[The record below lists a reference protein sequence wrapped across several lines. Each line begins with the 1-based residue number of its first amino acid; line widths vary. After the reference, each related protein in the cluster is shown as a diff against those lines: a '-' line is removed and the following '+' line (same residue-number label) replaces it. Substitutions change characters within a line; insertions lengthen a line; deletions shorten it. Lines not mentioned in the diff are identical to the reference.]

1 MHRVLVLGAGFG
13 GIAAAIRL
21 RELLEPADEVVLVDR
36 DESFAMGL
44 RKNWGLVGLEPH
56 HVGGRPIAR
65 LADRGITVVRG
76 SVTSIDPGSRA
87 AGVDGERIEAD
98 ALVVALGAER
108 DPGRVPGL
116 QDHAIDAYAPESAD
130 AHAGALDAFPGGRVV
145 IGIFGAPY
153 PCPPGPFELA
163 MLAAEKLER
172 RGVSYGML
180 VFSPL
185 PRSLPILGEAGCA
198 AFDSHLSGA
207 GISFR
212 PGTVASEVRAGEVVL
227 ASDGRSPAARRDPSA
242 PRAAGGEAA
251 PAEETA
257 SETSDRIPFDLLF
270 AVPPHRA
277 PAVVSEAGLT
287 GPSGWVPVDARTLET
302 RFAGVHAIGDV
313 TAIPLASGTALPKA
327 GVFAQAE
334 GEVVAARIAD
344 RLAGREPTTTF
355 AGDGMCFVETG
366 GGKAAMVRGGFLEDP
381 PRVELT
387 EAAEAHL
394 AAKRAFETERLTAWF
409 G

>member
-21 RELLEPADEVVLVDR
+21 RELLDPADEVVLVDR

-56 HVGGRPIAR
+56 RVGERPIAR
-65 LADRGITVVRG
+65 LADRGIKVVRG

-98 ALVVALGAER
+98 ALVIALGAER

-116 QDHAIDAYAPESAD
+116 QDHAIDAYAPESSD
-130 AHAGALDAFPGGRVV
+130 AHAGALDEFPGGRIV

-163 MLAAEKLER
+163 LLAAEKLER

-185 PRSLPILGEAGCA
+185 PRSLPILGEVGCA
-198 AFDSHLSGA
+198 AFDGHLSGA

-227 ASDGRSPAARRDPSA
+227 
-242 PRAAGGEAA
+242 
-251 PAEETA
+251 A

-287 GPSGWVPVDARTLET
+287 GPSGWVAVDARTLET
-302 RFAGVHAIGDV
+302 RFPGVYAIGDV

-327 GVFAQAE
+327 GVFAEAE

-344 RLAGREPTTTF
+344 RLAGREPTASF
-355 AGDGMCFVETG
+355 AGNGMCFVETG
-366 GGKAAMVRGGFLEDP
+366 GGKAAMVQGGFLEDP

-387 EAAEAHL
+387 EATEAHL